1 MKQNKNI
8 PEGYKDSPLGIIP
21 DEWEVKRLKDG
32 IKELEAGVSVNS
44 EKDATITTNAGI
56 LKTSCISKGI
66 FYPQEHKK
74 IIIEEINKAKVN
86 PRIGNLIISRMN
98 TPELVGECGYVSST
112 FKNLFLPDRLWQ
124 TIFFDN
130 SCFMPKYLS
139 YILNT
144 DLFKFKIKNIA
155 TGTSN
160 SMKNITKEDWLSIK
174 IPTPPSDE
182 QKRIIEI
189 LSTWDKAIEKQT
201 TLIEKLKVRK
211 RGLMQQLLTGK
222 RRLLVN
228 DGKWGMVKAGEIFQ
242 NISKKGFENE
252 PLLSANQEH
261 GVIPRDSLDT
271 RVTMPTGNTKTFKLV
286 EIGDFVIS
294 LRSFQG
300 GIEYSYYRGIVSPAY
315 TILKPKIKICKEF
328 YRQYF
333 KSLNFIG
340 HLAIAVI
347 GIRDGKQISF
357 EDFCS
362 IKIPQPSLPEQ
373 IIIAECLNV
382 ADKEIALAK
391 LKLQNLKDEKKG
403 LMQVLL
409 TGKKRV

>member
-21 DEWEVKRLKDG
+21 NEWNIKRLEE
-32 IKELEAGVSVNS
+32 I
-44 EKDATITTNAGI
+44 ATISSGGTPSRIQKEYWENGNIPWITTSLLNQPYVYKADEYITEKGLNNSAAKLLPPETLLI
-56 LKTSCISKGI
+56 AMYGQGQTRGKVSKLMFEASTNQACAALLIKKENIDFI
-66 FYPQEHKK
+66 FYQLNRKYND
-74 IIIEEINKAKVN
+74 I
-86 PRIGNLIISRMN
+86 RNLSN
-98 TPELVGECGYVSST
+98 EGGQ
-112 FKNLFLPDRLWQ
+112 KNLSLEL
-124 TIFFDN
+124 
-130 SCFMPKYLS
+130 
-139 YILNT
+139 
-144 DLFKFKIKNIA
+144 IKNIYIELA
-155 TGTSN
+155 PLEEQ
-160 SMKNITKEDWLSIK
+160 KKVVAILSIW
-174 IPTPPSDE
+174 DE
-182 QKRIIEI
+182 
-189 LSTWDKAIEKQT
+189 AIKKQT
-201 TLIEKLKVRK
+201 TLIEKLEVRK
-211 RGLMQQLLTGK
+211 QGLMQQLLAGK
-222 RRLLVN
+222 KRLLGI
-228 DGKWGMVKAGEIFQ
+228 DEKWEMVKAGKIFQ
-242 NISKKGFENE
+242 NISMKGFENE
-252 PLLSANQEH
+252 PLLSANQEY

-271 RVTMPTGNTKTFKLV
+271 RVTMPTGDTKSFKLV

-315 TILKPKIKICKEF
+315 TVLKPKIKICKEF

-333 KSLNFIG
+333 KSSNFIG

-362 IKIPQPSLPEQ
+362 IKIPQPSLREQ
-373 IIIAECLNV
+373 KLIVEYLNV

-391 LKLQNLKDEKKG
+391 LKLQSLKDEKKG